1 MFVSRLLSRCLL
13 ETTVTKSEGDWLSDT
28 KAGSELYID
37 ANQVRVVKN
46 NAELAKILASAV
58 TEISYGQAVPG
69 GVGTAVAVG
78 VFTLGSGALTA
89 LSKSQKNLV
98 GLAWANDEK
107 SGLAVQCASWLDW
120 KAFLERKP

>member
-1 MFVSRLLSRCLL
+1 MKRQLIADVC
-13 ETTVTKSEGDWLSDT
+13 KSDGDSLSDT

-37 ANQVRVVKN
+37 ANLRVVKN
-46 NAELAKILASAV
+46 NAELAKIQASAV

-69 GVGTAVAVG
+69 RVGTAAAVG
-78 VFTLGSGALTA
+78 VFTLGAGALTA
-89 LSKSQKNLV
+89 LSESQKNLV
-98 GLAWANDEK
+98 GLAWANGEK